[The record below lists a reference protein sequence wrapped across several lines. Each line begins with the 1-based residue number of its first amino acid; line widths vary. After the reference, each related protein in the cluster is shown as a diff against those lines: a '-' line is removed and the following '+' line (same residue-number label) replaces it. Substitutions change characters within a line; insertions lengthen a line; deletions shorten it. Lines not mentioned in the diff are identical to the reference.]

1 MHAYELFQNIK
12 PSIITDMFMWMRE
25 TDRNLYKTALGSLA
39 SNRKMRLPFLQ
50 KKPVTE
56 QIAWMLKTLQL
67 KPSDMIAEHL
77 LQVYFMQGQENML
90 VTFCDSLD
98 IPHNG
103 KGQVEGSLPDT
114 LDPDKLKTAIDALLE
129 QNDPALVA
137 LYLHTFNLQSPE
149 GWSALSAALEQD
161 DRLQLS

>member
-1 MHAYELFQNIK
+1 MH
-12 PSIITDMFMWMRE
+12 
-25 TDRNLYKTALGSLA
+25 
-39 SNRKMRLPFLQ
+39 
-50 KKPVTE
+50 
-56 QIAWMLKTLQL
+56 KTLQL

-129 QNDPALVA
+129 QHDARPRHPLSPYLQPPVTRGLVSSEPM
-137 LYLHTFNLQSPE
+137 L
-149 GWSALSAALEQD
+149 LSRD

>member
-12 PSIITDMFMWMRE
+12 PSIVTDMLMWMRE
-25 TDRNLYKTALGSLA
+25 TDRNLYKTALSSLA
-39 SNRKMRLPFLQ
+39 SNRKLRLPFVQ

-56 QIAWMLKTLQL
+56 QCAWMHKTLQL
-67 KPSDMIAEHL
+67 KTSDMIAEHL
-77 LQVYFMQGQENML
+77 LQVYFMQGQKNML

-103 KGQVEGSLPDT
+103 KGQVEGSLPEN

-129 QNDPALVA
+129 QHEAPLVT
-137 LYLHTFNLQSPE
+137 LYLHTFNLQTPE
-149 GWSALSAALEQD
+149 GWSALADALISDE
-161 DRLQLS
+161 RLQLS